1 MLLGNQ
7 GTPQDAQECH
17 PRVWSRVVQIC
28 GVLPCP
34 SASYLR
40 RRKGPAVPKR
50 DLQKMHRTSFYIFQS
65 HEDARGPH
73 VIKFSAPFAVV
84 KQYHV
89 AGNTVVNSYLKI
101 WNKDDGDFAP
111 EMTFFRTLKIFRELG
126 CIVNPFGRTKPA
138 NKTICYLNGLEDEPE
153 SQARPVL

>member
-101 WNKDDGDFAP
+101 RNNDDRDFAP
-111 EMTFFRTLKIFRELG
+111 KMTFFRTLTIFREFGMSSNSLG
-126 CIVNPFGRTKPA
+126 TNQPTKQ
-138 NKTICYLNGLEDEPE
+138 KRVQIERLEGWIYTYIYIYI
-153 SQARPVL
+153 